1 MNSFNSWRTVS
12 DFKIRDQIIH
22 SIIVKGL
29 SQRQEGKPISE
40 GRDPPPPDA
49 DGLKKQMGCREKYK
63 SRSLGA
69 RGKGIDRSGF

>member
-29 SQRQEGKPISE
+29 QTDFFLLFTSVGLSQRQEGKPISE
-40 GRDPPPPDA
+40 GRDPPHPMRRPQET
-49 DGLKKQMGCREKYK
+49 DGM
-63 SRSLGA
+63 SR
-69 RGKGIDRSGF
+69 KI